1 VIAVALPVPARLVA
15 LRVLELV
22 VQMVGPWKLD
32 HLLSDLQVFDL
43 GSIRPVPVELLR
55 WLYPSR

>member
-1 VIAVALPVPARLVA
+1 
-15 LRVLELV
+15 
-22 VQMVGPWKLD
+22 MVGPWKLD

-55 WLYPSR
+55 LAVSLEVIGALLENLELVGDRV